1 VRLAALA
8 LALAAGTAA
17 AAPKQDL
24 ESLRGRLEALR
35 QELEATEG
43 TRAEAADHLR
53 DSERAIS
60 QTNRRL
66 RELAAQR
73 GGVQRALDDLGREAG
88 NARGRLGR
96 NQDALARLLH
106 HRYVHGGAEPFRL
119 ALSGRDPNA
128 FGRELRY
135 LGYVSKARGEVIAD
149 LRESLRNMERIGE
162 RTRARGEELAVIEK
176 SEAEQ
181 RKALE
186 EEKATRREILEA
198 VSAQVARQRR
208 ELATLKRDEDRLS
221 KLVEKLAK
229 AAAAP
234 PPRQSA
240 PVKARLDEPR
250 LSSRA
255 VPEATGGS
263 DGAFRQLKG
272 RLRLPVAGEL
282 AARFGSPREGAGIS
296 SKGVF
301 IRARSGQDV
310 RAVAPGRVVFAD
322 WLRGFGNLVIVDH
335 GEGYLSLYGNNEALL
350 HRAGDEVRTGEAL
363 ATVGASGGAE
373 ESGLYFEL
381 RFRGKPFDP
390 LSWARLN

>member
-1 VRLAALA
+1 
-8 LALAAGTAA
+8 
-17 AAPKQDL
+17 
-24 ESLRGRLEALR
+24 
-35 QELEATEG
+35 
-43 TRAEAADHLR
+43 
-53 DSERAIS
+53 
-60 QTNRRL
+60 
-66 RELAAQR
+66 
-73 GGVQRALDDLGREAG
+73 
-88 NARGRLGR
+88 
-96 NQDALARLLH
+96 
-106 HRYVHGGAEPFRL
+106 
-119 ALSGRDPNA
+119 
-128 FGRELRY
+128 
-135 LGYVSKARGEVIAD
+135 
-149 LRESLRNMERIGE
+149 
-162 RTRARGEELAVIEK
+162 
-176 SEAEQ
+176 
-181 RKALE
+181 
-186 EEKATRREILEA
+186 
-198 VSAQVARQRR
+198 VARQRR